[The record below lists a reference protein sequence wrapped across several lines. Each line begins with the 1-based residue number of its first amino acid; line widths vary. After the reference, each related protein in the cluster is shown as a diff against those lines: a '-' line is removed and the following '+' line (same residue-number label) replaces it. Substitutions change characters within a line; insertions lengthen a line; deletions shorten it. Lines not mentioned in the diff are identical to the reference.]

1 MNMQDF
7 STPDIQQP
15 AAGIRRHSFRIAASA
30 AAALLVAGL
39 AVPAFATTYYV
50 DGSVASSGNG
60 TTPQTAVKAI
70 AKGLAMATTYV
81 WTGAGE
87 DDNWTTSEN
96 WEPATGYPSATDD
109 TALFTNGT
117 IAAICFDESVT
128 FGTLN
133 VSNKNM
139 RLTFTGGDGVTATC
153 TTLMAGTTG
162 QSASD
167 RSETTFDG
175 LSLKVKTTAVTP
187 NPGQIL
193 RLENGTSLSV
203 TKLTFSP
210 ASFVL
215 PEARVEV
222 RSGSTLASSG
232 DIELTGASVLLVSNA
247 TVTCKGGFYI
257 DNKVNGVAGY
267 GRLVFQGRHPVL
279 RVTGANFA
287 TKGKSY
293 VYAPGGDIDFLVPE
307 GGYEEVP
314 IQYTG
319 SGVFLKTTNTSTSP
333 TRFNILFDSPAI
345 LSREEL
351 SQTLVSL
358 NTKMTSASLVGFP
371 ELPDPAAQTIG
382 KSADDLS
389 IVFTQAASTGLV
401 SVTASPWPLPGGD
414 YSSVTGLAAGESRTL
429 TAPAIPADAVGVSCA
444 GCRIYDIDPATGA
457 RTEIEDSPFAGTT
470 VAYTHGGARREVE
483 WIWSLPEVNV
493 PAGSTGEDLQAALD
507 AHPYARVNAATG
519 DYTRASASFYV
530 TNAIVLTGGSD
541 DPALTKMRVSTASGR
556 INAVVVSHPLAIV
569 RKVLVSNNNSTADGS
584 NAGLRIMDGLVEDCV
599 VTNCSGATSGGTRED
614 GCGVRMTGGV
624 LRRTTVTKC
633 ERARYAGAGIALCG
647 GLVDSCSVVNCEIL
661 TGYAANGGGIWVSQG
676 AIRNTLVANCQAT
689 DNGFG
694 IYAVPTANT
703 TNTISI
709 ENCTIANC
717 GTVSSSAGFGLYASG
732 MVTIRNTIVRDNANT
747 VADANVSATS
757 AVLFEHCDT
766 SPARSALYGNFDA
779 DPSFTDA
786 TALDYT
792 IGMSPCVDGGV
803 SLAWHAG
810 ATDLGGNP
818 RVQGAAVDVGCYER
832 EAVAALDCSFT
843 MAGDGAAD
851 LSSVT
856 LDALVSGASG
866 DVTYVWTALD
876 EFGNVAASRSGTGLS
891 SVTIPL
897 GPGLYTFRL
906 EVSAGLETASSEQ
919 AAALRIYATTAYANA
934 SGASI
939 PPYAT
944 LANGGTNLLD
954 VVAAVAHGGTVYVAD
969 GTYEID
975 DWLFLGS
982 GRGIAVVSLNGPAR
996 TIVKPR
1002 HVSAFGYDMHR
1013 SMYYLA
1019 SSGARLEGLTL
1030 LGSGSGADRPSADAF
1045 ECYSPTLY
1053 IDNAAAVVS
1062 NCVVRDC
1069 WGAERKVSGL
1079 GVRLV
1084 SGTLVDSAVMNC
1096 RIGIA
1101 TSGTC
1106 PGVGI
1111 YNEGGLVDR
1120 CVVSN
1125 VWTTGTAENATNGV
1139 AIHQTAGD
1147 TRNTL
1152 VADTCGTCY
1161 PAVAVKDGHFD
1172 NCTVTANSNCLTSAT
1187 GLHTAGLFALGS
1199 AAVRNCVIAHNFSA
1213 SAGVGEANVLKTGS
1227 AAFSHCLVSTLDFT
1241 GGDHCIFADPCFRDF
1256 DGGDY
1261 TFRSSS
1267 PLRDAGVILPWME
1280 GALDLAGGKRLVGKP
1295 DIGCYESQAPY
1306 ATVIQLW

>member
-1 MNMQDF
+1 MNLPK
-7 STPDIQQP
+7 TT
-15 AAGIRRHSFRIAASA
+15 SA
-30 AAALLVAGL
+30 VTAFALVLAALLAC
-39 AVPAFATTYYV
+39 
-50 DGSVASSGNG
+50 
-60 TTPQTAVKAI
+60 TAN
-70 AKGLAMATTYV
+70 ATTYV

-96 WEPATGYPSATDD
+96 WEPATGYPSATAD

-117 IAAICFDESVT
+117 TAAVCFDESVT

-153 TTLMAGTTG
+153 STLMVGVKSQTT
-162 QSASD
+162 SA
-167 RSETTFDG
+167 RTETMLDG
-175 LSLKVKTTAVTP
+175 LNLYVKTTAV
-187 NPGQIL
+187 NIDPGLIL
-193 RLENGTSLSV
+193 RLENGASLSV
-203 TKLTFSP
+203 PSLALYPK
-210 ASFVL
+210 SFVW
-215 PEARVEV
+215 PDARVEV
-222 RSGSTLASSG
+222 RSGSTLASRG
-232 DIELTGASVLLVSNA
+232 AIDLTGASVFLVSNA
-247 TVTCKGGFYI
+247 TATCAGTFSI
-257 DNKVNGVAGY
+257 DDRVNNVAAY
-267 GRLVFQGRHPVL
+267 GRIVLQGRHPL
-279 RVTGANFA
+279 LKFKDFVTG
-287 TKGKSY
+287 GKTGY
-293 VYAPGGDIDFLVPE
+293 QAPGGDIDFLIPE
-307 GGYEEVP
+307 GGYEEP
-314 IQYTG
+314 PLQQTG
-319 SGVFLKTTNTSTSP
+319 TGVFLRPTQTNSAK

-345 LSREEL
+345 LSREGL

-358 NTKMTSASLVGFP
+358 NTAMTSASLIGFP

-382 KSADDLS
+382 KSADNLS

-401 SVTASPWPLPGGD
+401 SVTASPWPLPGGN

-429 TAPAIPADAVGVSCA
+429 SAPAIPANAVGVTCS
-444 GCRIYDIDPATGA
+444 GCRIYDVDPTTGA
-457 RTEIEDSPFAGTT
+457 RTEIEGSPFAGTT
-470 VAYTHGGARREVE
+470 VAYTHGGIRREVE
-483 WIWSLPEVNV
+483 WKWSLPEVNV

-507 AHPYARVNAATG
+507 AYAYARVNAATG

-541 DPALTKMRVSTASGR
+541 DPALTKMRVSTATGR

-569 RKVLVSNNNSTADGS
+569 RKVLVSNNKSTAESS

-599 VTNCSGATSGGTRED
+599 VSNCSGVVSSGTRED

-624 LRRTTVTKC
+624 LRRTTITKC
-633 ERARYAGAGIALCG
+633 ERKRYAGAGIALCG
-647 GLVDSCSVVNCEIL
+647 GLVDSCRVVNCKIL
-661 TGYAANGGGIWVSQG
+661 TGYNANGGGIYVEHG
-676 AIRNTLVANCQAT
+676 TVRNTLVANCQAT
-689 DNGFG
+689 DQGFG
-694 IYAVPTANT
+694 IYAEPKQSGTNPTAT

-717 GTVSSSAGFGLYASG
+717 DTVSSSAGSGLYASG
-732 MVTIRNTIVRDNANT
+732 IVTIRNTIVRDNANT
-747 VADANVSATS
+747 VADANVSAKS
-757 AVLFEHCDT
+757 SVLFDHCNT

-786 TALDYT
+786 PALDYT

-803 SLAWHAG
+803 ALAWHAG

-818 RVQGAAVDVGCYER
+818 RVLGTAVDVGCYER
-832 EAVAALDCSFT
+832 EASSTLDCSFT
-843 MAGDGAAD
+843 VAGDGAVD

-876 EFGNVAASRSGTGLS
+876 ELGNIAASRSGTGLS

-934 SGASI
+934 AGASI

-975 DWLFLGS
+975 DRLFLGS
-982 GRGIAVVSLNGPAR
+982 GRGIAVVSLNGPSR

-1002 HVSAFGYDMHR
+1002 NVSAFDYYIHR
-1013 SMYYLA
+1013 SMYHLA
-1019 SSGARLEGLTL
+1019 SSTARLEGLTL
-1030 LGSGSGADRPSADAF
+1030 LGSGSGAYRTSAEAF
-1045 ECYSPTLY
+1045 ECYAPTLY
-1053 IDNAAAVVS
+1053 IENSGAVVS

-1069 WGAERKVSGL
+1069 LGAERKVSGL
-1079 GVRLV
+1079 GVYLV

-1101 TSGTC
+1101 SSGSSA
-1106 PGVGI
+1106 GVGI
-1111 YNEGGLVDR
+1111 RNEGGLVDR

-1125 VWTTGTAENATNGV
+1125 VWNTGTALNATNGV

-1152 VADTCGTCY
+1152 VTNIRGTCH
-1161 PAVAVKDGHFD
+1161 PAVAVKGGRFD
-1172 NCTVTANSNCLTSAT
+1172 NCTVTANSNLLASASD
-1187 GLHTAGLFALGS
+1187 LNTAGLFASGS
-1199 AAVRNCVIAHNFSA
+1199 AAVRNCVIARNFSA
-1213 SAGVGEANVLKTGS
+1213 AVGIGETNVLKIGS
-1227 AAFSHCLVSTLDFT
+1227 ATLSHCLVSTPDFT
-1241 GGDHCIFADPCFRDF
+1241 DGDDCIFADPLFKDF
-1256 DGGDY
+1256 AGGDY
-1261 TFRSSS
+1261 TFRGSS
-1267 PLRDAGVILPWME
+1267 PLRDAGVMLSWME
-1280 GALDLAGGKRLVGKP
+1280 NALDLAGAKRLVGKP
-1295 DIGCYESQAPY
+1295 DIGCYESQAPR
-1306 ATVIQLW
+1306 ATVIQLQ